1 MFGLIADVYVHI
13 DVNGVYK
20 VCFEGVFFRK
30 CGHFAMSR

>member
-1 MFGLIADVYVHI
+1 MYMCMLHI

-30 CGHFAMSR
+30 CGHFAMNR